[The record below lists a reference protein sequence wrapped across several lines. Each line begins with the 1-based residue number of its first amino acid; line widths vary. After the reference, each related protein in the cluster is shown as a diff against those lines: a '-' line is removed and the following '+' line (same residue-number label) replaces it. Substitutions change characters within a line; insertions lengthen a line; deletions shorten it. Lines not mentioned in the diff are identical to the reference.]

1 MHYTP
6 VNEVLILPPEFKEI
20 RLTEGCKGNLE
31 VFYNGTWGNVC
42 ENAIDKETASLICHE
57 LNCGSTGIEYLS
69 KTRRKFA
76 PNWLDDLK
84 CRKHDATLWH
94 CPSSPWRNNKCDN
107 VAHITCT
114 GW

>member
-1 MHYTP
+1 MHTP
-6 VNEVLILPPEFKEI
+6 VQDVILLPAEFKEI
-20 RLTEGCKGNLE
+20 RLAEGCKGNLE

-42 ENAIDKETASLICHE
+42 ENGIDKETASLICRE
-57 LNCGSTGIEYLS
+57 LNCGTTGTEYWS
-69 KTRRKFA
+69 KARLKFA

-94 CPSSPWRNNKCDN
+94 CQSSPWRNNKCN
-107 VAHITCT
+107 RVAHITCI